1 MMINLLIAM
10 MSNTYDVTQELEREP
25 LRQVNQLFI
34 LKLKSNRVILN
45 DKQWAR
51 QVLII
56 EQNIAVKERLKQQKK
71 YAHVLLNGDKTFMV
85 RWKQTV
91 NLTN

>member
-1 MMINLLIAM
+1 M
-10 MSNTYDVTQELEREP
+10 
-25 LRQVNQLFI
+25 
-34 LKLKSNRVILN
+34 

-91 NLTN
+91 NITN

>member
-25 LRQVNQLFI
+25 LRQVNYLFSHI
-34 LKLKSNRVILN
+34 LKLKSNRLILM

-51 QVLII
+51 QFLII
-56 EQNIAVKERLKQQKK
+56 EQNIALKERLKQQKK
-71 YAHVLLNGDKTFMV
+71 YAHVWEFVVKILRFVGQNAHFL
-85 RWKQTV
+85 
-91 NLTN
+91 